1 MPMETYFITIFYFYS
16 FYLFFQKHQKVST
29 VVIFYSKSRSWKSV
43 GADLEVVGLDVLLP
57 GVVFKRVLLV
67 PALPSAL
74 GKDDLELFVVVLFI
88 LSPVSVELDEETSV
102 KGGIGLWPLLLISP
116 LTSGELEVA

>member
-1 MPMETYFITIFYFYS
+1 METYFITIFYFYS

-29 VVIFYSKSRSWKSV
+29 VMKFYSKSRSWKSV